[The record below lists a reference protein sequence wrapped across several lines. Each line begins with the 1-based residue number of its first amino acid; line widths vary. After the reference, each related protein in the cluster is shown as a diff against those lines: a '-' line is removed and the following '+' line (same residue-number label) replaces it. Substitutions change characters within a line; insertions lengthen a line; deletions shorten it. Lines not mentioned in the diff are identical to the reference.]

1 MKGKI
6 AVIGAGITG
15 LTLAQLLQGKFD
27 VLLYEKSWRPG
38 GRMSTR
44 HSDEFQF
51 DHGTQYFTI
60 RGTEFRNFLNEAFLD
75 GIIRPWEARFM
86 AFDGGSPLKYEE
98 RQEVVYVG
106 TPSMNSLC
114 RYLARDLDIKCDTDV
129 QNCRYDAEGWFLS
142 IENEI
147 EEGPFDLLIS
157 TIPAPQNDDLFAKN
171 ITLWEG
177 LAGVQM
183 RGCSTLML
191 GFKNPVDIAWEGAI
205 VRNSPIGWIGLDS
218 SKPARPGNTS
228 LVVQSTGDW
237 GDKLL
242 NAETSQIENVL
253 LEELKKIS
261 GIDGWLASH
270 RSIHR
275 WRYAGTSKVAGQ
287 KYFLDPGSKLAFCG
301 DWCIKGRVEAAFM
314 SAEALAKALLQ

>member
-1 MKGKI
+1 
-6 AVIGAGITG
+6 
-15 LTLAQLLQGKFD
+15 
-27 VLLYEKSWRPG
+27 
-38 GRMSTR
+38 
-44 HSDEFQF
+44 
-51 DHGTQYFTI
+51 
-60 RGTEFRNFLNEAFLD
+60 
-75 GIIRPWEARFM
+75 
-86 AFDGGSPLKYEE
+86 
-98 RQEVVYVG
+98 
-106 TPSMNSLC
+106 MNSLC
-114 RYLARDLDIKCDTDV
+114 RYLARDLIIKCDTDI
-129 QNCRYDAEGWFLS
+129 QNCRYGAEGWFLS

-171 ITLWEG
+171 ITLWEA

-191 GFKNPVDIAWEGAI
+191 GFNDPVDIAWEGAI
-205 VRNSPIGWIGLDS
+205 VSNSPIGWIGLDS

-261 GIDGWLASH
+261 GIDGWVASVSPFNPQVALCWH
-270 RSIHR
+270 LKSCGPKIFFGSWQQTSFLWGLVHQRQGGGCLYECGSIGKSTFAIIIEGIR
-275 WRYAGTSKVAGQ
+275 
-287 KYFLDPGSKLAFCG
+287 
-301 DWCIKGRVEAAFM
+301 
-314 SAEALAKALLQ
+314 

>member
-6 AVIGAGITG
+6 AIIGAGITG
-15 LTLAQLLQGKFD
+15 LTLAQLLQGTFD
-27 VLLYEKSWRPG
+27 VRLYEKSWRPG

-60 RGTEFRNFLNEAFLD
+60 RSSGFRNFLNKALMD

-86 AFDGGSPLKYEE
+86 AFDGDNPLEYEK

-114 RYLARDLDIKCDTDV
+114 RYLARDLEVKCDTDV
-129 QNCRYDAEGWFLS
+129 KNCRYVAEGWFLS
-142 IENEI
+142 FANGI

-157 TIPAPQNDDLFAKN
+157 TIPAPQNDDLFAED
-171 ITLWEG
+171 ITLREG
-177 LAGVQM
+177 LEGVQM
-183 RGCSTLML
+183 RGCSTIML
-191 GFKNPVDIAWEGAI
+191 GFNDPVDIDWEGAI
-205 VRNSPIGWIGLDS
+205 VSNSPIGWIGLDS

-228 LVVQSTGDW
+228 LVVQSTGEW

-242 NAETSQIENVL
+242 NVETSLIEDIL
-253 LEELKKIS
+253 LDELKKIS

-270 RSIHR
+270 RSLHR

-287 KYFLDPGSKLAFCG
+287 KYFLDPVSKLAICG

-314 SAEALAKALLQ
+314 SAEALAKVLLQ

>member
-6 AVIGAGITG
+6 AIIGAGITG
-15 LTLAQLLQGKFD
+15 LTLAQFLKSTFD
-27 VLLYEKSWRPG
+27 VRLYEKSWRPG

-60 RGTEFRNFLNEAFLD
+60 RGAEFRNFLHKALLD
-75 GIIRPWEARFM
+75 GIIRPWDARFM
-86 AFDGGSPLKYEE
+86 AFDGGNPLKYKE

-114 RYLARDLDIKCDTDV
+114 QYLARDLEVRCDADV
-129 QNCRYDAEGWFLS
+129 QTCRYGAQGWFV
-142 IENEI
+142 NVANGI

-157 TIPAPQNDDLFAKN
+157 TIPAPQNHDLFTTET
-171 ITLWEG
+171 TLWEG
-177 LAGVQM
+177 LASVQM

-191 GFKNPVDIAWEGAI
+191 GFHDPVDIDWEGAI
-205 VRNSPIGWIGLDS
+205 VSNSPVGWIGLDS

-242 NAETSQIENVL
+242 NAETSQIEDLL

-261 GIDGWLASH
+261 GIDGWAASH
-270 RSIHR
+270 RSLHR

-287 KYFLDPGSKLAFCG
+287 KYFLDPVSKLAFCG

-314 SAEALAKALLQ
+314 SAEALATALLK